1 MRENLFLSNQLHETS
16 RKSDL
21 RLIRDRETKL
31 SGNTHA
37 SPMAW
42 ARLTCGFH
50 FPLMAFLAVL
60 AIYPCCGAGTN
71 DGGSGVSGP
80 VKMAARAGTLR
91 FVEVR
96 SSAGVSA
103 RILDRERPV
112 FQGVT
117 RTAGLLLVQPAGRVA
132 VAYKESKWEDERLSL
147 TGASTNGLAFSE
159 SFRSVAANL
168 IERTVTVTAA
178 SDQRYYLDMGWSVAI
193 EGGFYS
199 FIGKEEATKNY
210 TPTCAGPEFGGGSY
224 QTFPFLGCRAGA
236 TLYGIIGDSP
246 GLWENRC
253 FFGFD
258 VDKRVLSLANG
269 DGSARRVITIPREV
283 DATTVYRA
291 AFDGWQHIESGQT
304 QTWKTWIFSSPV
316 RSLYDIQLAAHLALA
331 NAKGFNQS
339 GLEAILRNTS
349 YLLLRRNLLRPES
362 DHLFISGVG
371 YGWKQWVSDGFW
383 MSRGLDDPRYDA
395 QAHAAVF
402 FERINYE
409 DNAQYYLIWSA
420 IVKRAGGDL
429 DARTVGRAYRFI
441 REHEHDGLYIPPRLI
456 PDKPIMKTYHDQLPY
471 DDDDAPSSNQGFHC
485 GALLAAKE
493 LGLPVSDADIER
505 AIAGYRRMFNEQGGY
520 FATSLKQ
527 QNHVGQDALY
537 GEVLTFAVFGR
548 RLLPDDMIRRHLE
561 TSVRIQT
568 PYGMRVI
575 SNPDG
580 SLLEGHSGAY
590 VFGGSWFLND
600 GANYLDGLIHGM
612 APKWVDERLLWRLGK
627 ELAYMPAFHESLDTV
642 KGRPHAHH
650 LYSWNSGFWWL
661 RREVRKRLN
670 LSGADP
676 LEAQLDE
683 ELGISRSNGFLQLQ
697 PETARLR
704 PKE

>member
-1 MRENLFLSNQLHETS
+1 MKLH
-16 RKSDL
+16 RNAKC
-21 RLIRDRETKL
+21 RRNAWVQRRV
-31 SGNTHA
+31 
-37 SPMAW
+37 SPIS
-42 ARLTCGFH
+42 LT
-50 FPLMAFLAVL
+50 AVL
-60 AIYPCCGAGTN
+60 AGMAAYHYCGAGTN
-71 DGGSGVSGP
+71 AGGNEVS
-80 VKMAARAGTLR
+80 VTAKAKSRSAILH
-91 FVEVR
+91 FVEHR
-96 SSAGVSA
+96 SSTGLSA
-103 RILDRERPV
+103 RILYGERPV
-112 FQGVT
+112 FESIT
-117 RTAGLLLVQPAGRVA
+117 RDSGLLLVQPAGRAA
-132 VAYKESKWEDERLSL
+132 VSYKESKWQNGRLNL
-147 TGASTNGLAFSE
+147 TGGSTNGLSFSE
-159 SFRSVAANL
+159 SYRIVAPDL
-168 IERTVTVTAA
+168 IERMVTVTAKA
-178 SDQRYYLDMGWSVAI
+178 DQRYYLDLGWSAAVA
-193 EGGFYS
+193 GDFYS
-199 FIGKEEATKNY
+199 FIGKEEATKSY

-224 QTFPFLGCRAGA
+224 QTFPFLGCRAGG
-236 TLYGIIGDSP
+236 TLYGICGDSP

-253 FFGFD
+253 FFRFD
-258 VDKRVLSLANG
+258 LEKRVLSLANG
-269 DGSARRVITIPREV
+269 DGSPRRVITIPREV

-304 QTWKTWIFSSPV
+304 QAWKTWIFASPV
-316 RSLYDIQLAAHLALA
+316 QSLYDVQLAAHLALA

-420 IVKRAGGDL
+420 LVKRAGGDL

-441 REHEHDGLYIPPRLI
+441 RDQERDGLFIPPRLI

-471 DDDDAPSSNQGFHC
+471 DDDDAPSSDQGFHC

-493 LGLPVSDADIER
+493 LGFPVTDADIDR
-505 AIAGYRRMFNEQGGY
+505 AIAGYHRMFNEPGSY

-548 RLLPDDMIRRHLE
+548 RLLPDDMVRRHLE

-580 SLLEGHSGAY
+580 TLLEGHSGTY

-612 APKWVDERLLWRLGK
+612 DPKWVDERLLWRLGK
-627 ELAYMPAFHESLDTV
+627 ELAYMPAFHESLNTV
-642 KGRPHAHH
+642 KGQPHGHH

-670 LSGADP
+670 LSGPDP
-676 LEAQLDE
+676 LEVQLDE
-683 ELGISRSNGFLQLQ
+683 DLGIAHRDGFLQLQ
-697 PETARLR
+697 PEPARLR
-704 PKE
+704 PKEGRP

>member
-1 MRENLFLSNQLHETS
+1 MSNLYYRN
-16 RKSDL
+16 
-21 RLIRDRETKL
+21 TKGSL
-31 SGNTHA
+31 QAGALQPH
-37 SPMAW
+37 
-42 ARLTCGFH
+42 LLH
-50 FPLMAFLAVL
+50 FPLAIVLVML
-60 AIYPCCGAGTN
+60 AIHSCCSADANAEAGRVVGTA
-71 DGGSGVSGP
+71 
-80 VKMAARAGTLR
+80 KKTAQAGTLR
-91 FVEVR
+91 FAEHQTP
-96 SSAGVSA
+96 AGVFA
-103 RILDRERPV
+103 RILDGERPV
-112 FQGVT
+112 FESIPREV
-117 RTAGLLLVQPAGRVA
+117 GLLLVQPAGRATVR
-132 VAYKESKWEDERLSL
+132 YPESTWHHGRLSL
-147 TGASTNGLAFSE
+147 TGANTNGLRFSE
-159 SFRSVAANL
+159 SYRNVSPNL
-168 IERTVTVTAA
+168 IERIVTVTATA
-178 SDQRYYLDMGWSVAI
+178 DQRYYLDLGWSVAV

-199 FIGKEEATKNY
+199 FIGKEESTKNY

-224 QTFPFLGCRAGA
+224 QTFPFLGCRASN

-258 VDKRVLSLANG
+258 LDQRVMSIANG
-269 DGSARRVITIPREV
+269 DGSARRVITIPRAV
-283 DATTVYRA
+283 DATSVYRA
-291 AFDGWQHIESGQT
+291 AFDGWQHIESGAS

-316 RSLYDIQLAAHLALA
+316 QSLYDIQLAAHLALA

-383 MSRGLDDPRYDA
+383 MSRGLDDPGYDA

-420 IVKRAGGDL
+420 IVKRAGGEL
-429 DARTVGRAYRFI
+429 DSRTLGRAYRFI

-456 PDKPIMKTYHDQLPY
+456 PEKPIMKTYHDQLPY
-471 DDDDAPSSNQGFHC
+471 EDDDAPSSNQGFHC
-485 GALLAAKE
+485 GALLAARE
-493 LGLPVSDADIER
+493 LGFPVTDADIER
-505 AIAGYRRMFNEQGGY
+505 AIAGYGRMFNEQGGY

-548 RLLPDDMIRRHLE
+548 RLLPDDSVRRHLE
-561 TSVRIQT
+561 TSVRIQS

-612 APKWVDERLLWRLGK
+612 DAKWVDERLLWRLGK

-661 RREVRKRLN
+661 RREVRRRLN
-670 LSGADP
+670 LSGPDP

-683 ELGISRSNGFLQLQ
+683 VLGVSRHNGFLQLH